1 MRDAAV
7 VRRCMNAKSKSATDQ
22 NVGAGLLAKA
32 VYQALMMSTDTPSS
46 RASPLPHCPVV
57 VHKYHLP
64 NFTLVQPRV
73 MIRCTAIG
81 WSGTA
86 YKVAITASGGYEPG
100 SLRIASST
108 NGVAAALA
116 LL

>member
-1 MRDAAV
+1 VRDAAV
-7 VRRCMNAKSKSATDQ
+7 VRRCMNIKGASDDRSHALRGNASRDAPRPFLEPNAERPLRHSHAERGNDQ
-22 NVGAGLLAKA
+22 QWDYL
-32 VYQALMMSTDTPSS
+32 PS
-46 RASPLPHCPVV
+46 
-57 VHKYHLP
+57 
-64 NFTLVQPRV
+64 FTLVQPRV

-108 NGVAAALA
+108 NGVAAEFA